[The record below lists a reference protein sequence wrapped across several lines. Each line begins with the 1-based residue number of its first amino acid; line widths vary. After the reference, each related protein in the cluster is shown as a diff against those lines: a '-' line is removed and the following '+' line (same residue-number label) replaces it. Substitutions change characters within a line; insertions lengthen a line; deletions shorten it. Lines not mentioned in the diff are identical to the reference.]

1 MNKVCVLMSTYNG
14 ELYIKQQLDSIF
26 AQNEVEVSV
35 FARVDNSSDE
45 TTNILRE
52 YSEQQPLKFYSGN
65 NLGPGLSFIDL
76 IHHCEE
82 YEYYAF
88 ADQDDVWE
96 SNKLVCAIDA
106 LKGYK
111 EKVAFYNSNVAV
123 VDEELTKKSEIYGT
137 EKVYNFYTQI
147 ARSNIIGC
155 TVVMNNNMMK
165 VLKKYKPNYVCM
177 HDQWI
182 GIVCKAINGIE
193 IKDMNTH
200 MLYRQHNNNTVGTK
214 KNIYDYLKGSFVFSH
229 ERSRYKQ
236 LCELRKG
243 YYDDLDIEKKEIID
257 ALYFYDKSV
266 TSFLRCLTLNFNA
279 ERWYYNLIIRLS
291 FIFKKF

>member
-1 MNKVCVLMSTYNG
+1 MSTYNG

-35 FARVDNSSDE
+35 FARDDNSSDE

-123 VDEELTKKSEIYGT
+123 VDEELTKKSEIYEHLKWLKSKNT
-137 EKVYNFYTQI
+137 KDSDLPKYVILPLKLFIEPLININKVF
-147 ARSNIIGC
+147 
-155 TVVMNNNMMK
+155 
-165 VLKKYKPNYVCM
+165 L
-177 HDQWI
+177 
-182 GIVCKAINGIE
+182 
-193 IKDMNTH
+193 
-200 MLYRQHNNNTVGTK
+200 
-214 KNIYDYLKGSFVFSH
+214 FV
-229 ERSRYKQ
+229 
-236 LCELRKG
+236 
-243 YYDDLDIEKKEIID
+243 IP
-257 ALYFYDKSV
+257 
-266 TSFLRCLTLNFNA
+266 
-279 ERWYYNLIIRLS
+279 
-291 FIFKKF
+291 